1 MQEYSLRGLKR
12 IAAGVLA
19 FLILSVLLFSTFFIA
34 FEAHHDCSGEDDCGI
49 CYCIEQCGKA
59 ILQARLGY
67 GSAVRTAVSI
77 FLFLF
82 TAAVLHSAAVFRH
95 ETLVSSKV
103 QLND

>member
-1 MQEYSLRGLKR
+1 MQEYRLRGRKR

-59 ILQARLGY
+59 ILQVRFGY
-67 GSAVRTAVSI
+67 VSTIRTAVSM
-77 FLFLF
+77 FLFLL
-82 TAAVLHSAAVFRH
+82 TVAALRFATVFKH